1 MLLKIAHSEVSNSSV
16 QIWVLWIFSEV
27 SRSKD
32 FSLLRALR
40 SIHLLEK
47 KMWNIL
53 EIFIVDNSIR
63 SDDTKWEWWQCQF
76 PIIITKLL
84 IGSRYKFQYCL
95 CINIYIFSSMSQNI
109 WSKVTETLQSSS
121 EWVEH
126 FTLCLCHSKFNK
138 YRVKF
143 KVKLNVKATFSWLEL
158 DSTLSNSLLKLR
170 NWFFYYLNQ
179 LGTAEWSNSNFK
191 SFGIVLWTWI
201 VTKNVWAIIQL
212 KWVC

>member
-1 MLLKIAHSEVSNSSV
+1 MPAFDGQAKKIKLPSSETSLPFAINFSTLTHFFQSGYVEVEWPRVSMLLKIAHSEVSNSSV

-40 SIHLLEK
+40 SIYLLEK

-63 SDDTKWEWWQCQF
+63 SDDTEWEWWQCQF

-121 EWVEH
+121 EWVEY
-126 FTLCLCHSKFNK
+126 FTLCLQHLKFNK
-138 YRVKF
+138 YRVSIK
-143 KVKLNVKATFSWLEL
+143 SWLKTQSE
-158 DSTLSNSLLKLR
+158 T
-170 NWFFYYLNQ
+170 
-179 LGTAEWSNSNFK
+179 
-191 SFGIVLWTWI
+191 
-201 VTKNVWAIIQL
+201 
-212 KWVC
+212 